1 MLVLSEVALEKGV
14 FQATVAGL
22 KGLLLSQVLL
32 MCSAV
37 GQLSCRCCQFL
48 VVLIL
53 NTLFPTPLLH
63 WCHSRG
69 YYADIRVNG
78 FQL

>member
-1 MLVLSEVALEKGV
+1 MLVLSEVALEKGM

-37 GQLSCRCCQFL
+37 GQLSSLAGAVSSWLC
-48 VVLIL
+48 
-53 NTLFPTPLLH
+53 
-63 WCHSRG
+63 
-69 YYADIRVNG
+69 
-78 FQL
+78 